1 MDVLCPSSLHD
12 VPLQYQIRVTCNKGT
27 RNTREARL
35 VGLSDGL
42 KLMINEAAGRVLVKP
57 YAPGLDRIIGKLR
70 ELPIR

>member
-1 MDVLCPSSLHD
+1 MYFVLRPCD

-35 VGLSDGL
+35 VRLSDGL

-57 YAPGLDRIIGKLR
+57 YAPG
-70 ELPIR
+70 IRLSNR